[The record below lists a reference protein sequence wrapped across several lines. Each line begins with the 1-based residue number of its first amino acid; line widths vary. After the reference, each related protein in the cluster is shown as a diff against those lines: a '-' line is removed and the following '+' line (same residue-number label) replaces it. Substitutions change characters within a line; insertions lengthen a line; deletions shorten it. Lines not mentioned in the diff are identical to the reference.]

1 MAIGDRRLSTFT
13 ISATA
18 AAIAVAVLAYQP
30 DLAARNIAPRVSVDA
45 LVQSTPHRQIEPPAV
60 NQLAVFL
67 EHWSHTVADQGNR
80 GAAQADR

>member
-30 DLAARNIAPRVSVDA
+30 DLAARNVAPRVDA

-67 EHWSHTVADQGNR
+67 EHWTHTVADQGNR